1 MSKNYLDNKAFEETI
16 KNYLV
21 DKKPSEDKLTEF
33 LLLLINNILN
43 TFTFTTIDREDVA
56 QECFILLLRKL
67 HKFEPGR
74 GTTAFNYFS
83 TVIFNQVRL
92 MYSKNKTY
100 TTNLGNYKSLQE
112 YLHQPDSAR

>member
-1 MSKNYLDNKAFEETI
+1 MGKNYLDNKAFEETI
-16 KNYLV
+16 KNYLIE
-21 DKKPSEDKLTEF
+21 KEPHEIALTEF

-43 TFTFTTIDREDVA
+43 TFTFTTIDRDDVS

-67 HKFEPGR
+67 HKFETGR

-100 TTNLGNYKSLQE
+100 TKNLDNYKDLQE
-112 YLHQPDSAR
+112 YLSNNSN